1 MKIKVVTS
9 IKKGV
14 CDSNIIIRRKMKK
27 YINNMSKKNIVLLN
41 LRKLY
46 DSYGYKKISLPNFE
60 EYDLY
65 NENKDFILGNILTIM
80 NPSGNL
86 LALRPDI
93 TLSVAKKISKEKTLK
108 YDKVYYQEN
117 IYTTSKYIGYSE
129 KEQLGVELIGKETL
143 FLNFEIVSLALKSL
157 EIMSKKNM
165 LVLSHAG
172 FISSIFENL
181 ELEYEI
187 KEKIFEYI
195 NNKNVHEIKIIL
207 KNNKNISDELKNL
220 IYELPNLSGNIE
232 EIEKKLSK
240 YELNPKIIKILS
252 GLKDLY
258 NLIIK
263 FHSRK
268 KIIFDF
274 SIIKN
279 LKYYNGIIMQGF
291 IDKIPN
297 AVLSGGRYDKLFE
310 KFGVDTGAIGFAV
323 VTDNL
328 NEFYKNENQKDF
340 DILLLY
346 DESDFGKLAEIVDK
360 LVKDGNR
367 VRTQNIIYKN
377 YDFEIFNYDK
387 KYIFENGELKI
398 EI

>member
-1 MKIKVVTS
+1 
-9 IKKGV
+9 
-14 CDSNIIIRRKMKK
+14 
-27 YINNMSKKNIVLLN
+27 MSKKNIVLLN

-195 NNKNVHEIKIIL
+195 NNKNVHDIKIIL

-240 YELNPKIIKILS
+240 YELNPEIVKILS
-252 GLKDLY
+252 ELKNLY
-258 NLIIK
+258 DLIIK
-263 FHSRK
+263 FYDK
-268 KIIFDF
+268 KKVLFDF

-279 LKYYNGIIMQGF
+279 LKYYNGLVMQGF

-346 DESDFGKLAEIVDK
+346 DESNFEKLAEIVDN

-367 VRTQNIIYKN
+367 VRTQNIACDGC
-377 YDFEIFNYDK
+377 DFETFNYDK

>member
-1 MKIKVVTS
+1 
-9 IKKGV
+9 
-14 CDSNIIIRRKMKK
+14 MKK
-27 YINNMSKKNIVLLN
+27 YISNMSKKNIVLLN

-46 DSYGYKKISLPNFE
+46 DSYGYKKISLPSFE
-60 EYDLY
+60 EYELY

-93 TLSVAKKISKEKTLK
+93 TLSIAKKISKEKTSK

-117 IYTTSKYIGYSE
+117 IYTTSKYAGYNE

-172 FISSIFENL
+172 FISSIFENV
-181 ELEYEI
+181 ELEI

-195 NNKNVHEIKIIL
+195 NNKNSHDIKIIL
-207 KNNKNISDELKNL
+207 EKNKNISAELKNL

-240 YELNPKIIKILS
+240 YELNPEIVKILS
-252 GLKDLY
+252 ELKNLY
-258 NLIIK
+258 DLIIK
-263 FHSRK
+263 FYDK
-268 KIIFDF
+268 KKVLFDF

-279 LKYYNGIIMQGF
+279 LKYYNGLVMQGF

-346 DESDFGKLAEIVDK
+346 DESNFEKLAEIVDN

-367 VRTQNIIYKN
+367 VRTQNIACDGC
-377 YDFEIFNYDK
+377 DFETFNYDK